1 MDDGA
6 YGVYTRATKRG
17 GLAAAAALAAVALA
31 VSVVAVVV
39 STVRVGGRAEGLYY
53 TPFPP
58 PLRNLTVPYRRRRR
72 WQPPSDG

>member
-17 GLAAAAALAAVALA
+17 GLAAAAAALAAVS
-31 VSVVAVVV
+31 VVVAVVV

-53 TPFPP
+53 TPSPP
-58 PLRNLTVPYRRRRR
+58 PLRNLTAPYRRRRR
-72 WQPPSDG
+72 WQPP